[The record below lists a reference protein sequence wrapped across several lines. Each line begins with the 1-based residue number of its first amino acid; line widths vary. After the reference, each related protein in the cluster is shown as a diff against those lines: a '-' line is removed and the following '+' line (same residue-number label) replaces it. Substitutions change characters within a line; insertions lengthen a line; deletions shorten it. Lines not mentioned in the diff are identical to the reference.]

1 MNEIKEISE
10 SLNIPIIA
18 NDRRYWLVRTDS
30 GKLWEQFIS
39 EEFVAI
45 NWNEFSDI
53 NILNECKNNKEKE
66 LELKL
71 EIQNKYKV
79 EQGGRILNQISRFVF
94 DMKIGDIVMI
104 PSENSDIISFG
115 EIISDIYSYE
125 VTDEDIDNERCDFI
139 KRKNIKWLKSV
150 NKGKLDPL
158 LFKMLQA
165 HQAISNAD
173 NYAHEID
180 RTLELLYV
188 KDDKCYL
195 TLMVTATGDIKGKD
209 LYALQKLVYDSLD
222 IDSDSL
228 SIKINVQSPGPIEFI
243 TEHIWDVIKILFALN
258 IIIGGGKCLG
268 FEMPGILHWY
278 HTIMKL
284 KNEQKLEEEKLKLE
298 RDKFDFEKEQREI
311 TNMTENYQ
319 QQIERL
325 DLRIPENLEHIINQ
339 LNRLND
345 NSEMLVDNDELE
357 E

>member
-1 MNEIKEISE
+1 MNDVHNLSKA
-10 SLNIPIIA
+10 LNIPVVT

-30 GKLWEQFIS
+30 GKLWEQFIG

-45 NWNEFSDI
+45 NWNEFSDTS
-53 NILNECKNNKEKE
+53 ILNECKNSKDKES
-66 LELKL
+66 
-71 EIQNKYKV
+71 EIKIAIQQIYKV
-79 EQGGRILNQISRFVF
+79 EQGGRILNQINRFVF

-104 PSENSDIISFG
+104 PSENSEIISFG
-115 EIISDIYSYE
+115 EIISDVYSYE
-125 VTDEDIDNERCDFI
+125 VTDEDIDNERCEFI
-139 KRKNIKWLKSV
+139 KRRDIKWLKNV

-188 KDDKCYL
+188 KNDKCYL

-209 LYALQKLVYDSLD
+209 LFALQKLVYDSLN
-222 IDSDSL
+222 INSDSL

-278 HTIMKL
+278 HTIMKS
-284 KNEQKLEEEKLKLE
+284 KNEHNIEKGKLELD
-298 RDKFDFEKEQREI
+298 RDKFEFEKEQKEI
-311 TNMTENYQ
+311 SEITENYQ
-319 QQIERL
+319 DQIDRL
-325 DLRIPENLEHIINQ
+325 NLRIPDNFEHIITQ
-339 LNRLND
+339 LNRLQETSETAVEND
-345 NSEMLVDNDELE
+345 SEEN
-357 E
+357 

>member
-1 MNEIKEISE
+1 MNDVHNLIKA
-10 SLNIPIIA
+10 LNIPVVT

-30 GKLWEQFIS
+30 GKLWEQFIG

-45 NWNEFSDI
+45 NWNEFSDTS
-53 NILNECKNNKEKE
+53 ILNECKNNKDKE
-66 LELKL
+66 S
-71 EIQNKYKV
+71 EIKIAIQDIYKV
-79 EQGGRILNQISRFVF
+79 EQGGRILNQINRFVF

-104 PSENSDIISFG
+104 PSENSEIISFG
-115 EIISDIYSYE
+115 EIISDVYRYE
-125 VTDEDIDNERCDFI
+125 VTDEDIDNERCEFI
-139 KRKNIKWLKSV
+139 KRRDIKWLKNV

-188 KDDKCYL
+188 KNDKCYL

-209 LYALQKLVYDSLD
+209 LFALQKLVYDSLD
-222 IDSDSL
+222 INSDSL

-278 HTIMKL
+278 HTIMKS
-284 KNEQKLEEEKLKLE
+284 KNEHDIEKGKLKLE
-298 RDKFDFEKEQREI
+298 RDKFEFEKEQKEI
-311 TNMTENYQ
+311 SDITENYQ
-319 QQIERL
+319 EQIERL
-325 DLRIPENLEHIINQ
+325 NLRIPDNFEYIITQ
-339 LNRLND
+339 LNRLQETSETAVEND
-345 NSEMLVDNDELE
+345 SEEN
-357 E
+357 